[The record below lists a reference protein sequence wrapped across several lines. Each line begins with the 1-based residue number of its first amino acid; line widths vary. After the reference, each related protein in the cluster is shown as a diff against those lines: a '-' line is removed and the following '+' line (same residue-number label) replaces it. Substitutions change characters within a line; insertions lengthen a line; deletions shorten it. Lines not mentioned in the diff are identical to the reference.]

1 MATTMNTS
9 QNNAHPQYQSQNQ
22 YQYINPTPSQS
33 IQNIKYFL
41 ESYKSSKVKEIFS
54 EKFTNSGLY
63 CEDSQIP
70 DSFYRLRKPFDRNYA
85 FFIPHANNKRNGNYY
100 KNKNWYPKNPIIL
113 SKNCELIK
121 KNKNENGN
129 NEINVQ
135 EEGAKDSVNQ
145 NHGNR
150 FYNIKYYIDDINS
163 VENGPFSAGIV
174 FTFLQ
179 NYYFN
184 KSKEEQKKMN
194 LLIRDVLDD
203 SCFPPDHLYNSLM
216 KIFSHN

>member
-1 MATTMNTS
+1 MTTTINTS

-70 DSFYRLRKPFDRNYA
+70 DSFYRLRKPFDRHYV

-194 LLIRDVLDD
+194 LLIRDIFDD
-203 SCFPPDHLYNSLM
+203 SCFPPETLFNSLQ
-216 KIFSHN
+216 KGINSN